1 MTEQTAEGAL
11 EGASQE
17 AVSAH
22 DAASEATENTTG
34 LPADGET
41 AEAEVEAEKA
51 RAEAEEN
58 ERKSRN
64 ERRREA
70 KERLIR
76 EAQEAEARAREA
88 EDHLKAVQ
96 EAAKRLPK
104 PKLEDYGGNFEEYQA
119 ALSAHA
125 FAQTLDQRTAAGI
138 KAEAEAERAR
148 IEQARQAAA
157 QEDARFWAA
166 QTAEARTRYADFDQV
181 ALHDAPIDQRMAREI
196 IQSDMAADIAYYLG
210 KNPEVGRQ
218 IAAMDDRAMIRA
230 IGRIEA
236 QLAAPPKPP
245 VTSAPAPISPVKAKA
260 TPTTDVSRMSVA
272 EYRAKRAQGWT
283 PS

>member
-17 AVSAH
+17 AVSAVE
-22 DAASEATENTTG
+22 AASEATENTAG
-34 LPADGET
+34 LTEAGEP

-51 RAEAEEN
+51 RAEAEEKD
-58 ERKSRN
+58 RKSRN

-70 KERLIR
+70 KERLAR
-76 EAQEAEARAREA
+76 EAQEAEARARAA

-119 ALSAHA
+119 ALSAYA
-125 FAQTLDQRTAAGI
+125 FAQTLDQRTTAGI

-181 ALHDAPIDQRMAREI
+181 ALHDAPIDQRMARVI
-196 IQSDMAADIAYYLG
+196 IQSDAAADVAYWLG

-218 IAAMDDRAMIRA
+218 IAAMDDLGMARA

-236 QLAAPPKPP
+236 QIAAPPKPP
-245 VTSAPAPISPVKAKA
+245 VTAAPAPISPVKPKA
-260 TPTTDVSRMSVA
+260 APVKDPGSMSFADYEAWRRSQSR
-272 EYRAKRAQGWT
+272 
-283 PS
+283 